1 MFSLKRTAPD
11 PSQSWT
17 LSDGRYTI
25 GRSDD
30 CHIQI
35 NEPTISRHH
44 AHIDVAG
51 DQVSVEDLASRNGL
65 FVNGKRLTKGML
77 RPGDCLGVGSIELTL
92 TETTSLKDSFP
103 EDTESQET
111 QIHAGILER
120 GKLSTSPLLDTER
133 LEVLYAIVDTLVTNL
148 RMEEILPAV
157 LETLNRLF
165 IYDRCAIA
173 GRDGSGGLETWA
185 SRPPDV
191 GTPYSRSIVERVL
204 ERGEALLYDDIQGQV
219 PFDLGESV
227 AGLNIRSVLCSPL
240 IFRGEIKGLVYLDRS
255 VSGAYSMDDLAL
267 LRSVSHL
274 IAIALENA
282 RLYAEL
288 QDRYHKKADELRK
301 VQSRLIESER
311 SAALGRLAQVIAHEI
326 RNPMMVIGCMTRRLS
341 ENLSD
346 PGHVRDT
353 QTILLQADRLERMM
367 RRVDVL
373 INLPEP
379 RLEVTSLEATV
390 QGAIDQTIPFL
401 DQRKVK
407 VKTCSS
413 LLSRPIPHDPGLTQ
427 TALEAVLQNAAEM
440 LPSEGIVFITI
451 LEIQRGWAIEVSDS
465 PHEETGA
472 EYKGIY
478 DPFFSTH
485 PWAVGLGFTVAQKAM
500 TKQGGDLRIGTGHD
514 HGNRVRLVLTKHPLT
529 EARSP

>member
-1 MFSLKRTAPD
+1 MFSLKRTVPD
-11 PSQSWT
+11 PGRPWT

-35 NEPTISRHH
+35 DEPTISRHH

-92 TETTSLKDSFP
+92 TETTSLKDLLP
-103 EDTESQET
+103 EDTASQET
-111 QIHAGILER
+111 QIHTGILER
-120 GKLSTSPLLDTER
+120 GILSTSTPLDTER

-148 RMEEILPAV
+148 HMEEILPAV

-191 GTPYSRSIVERVL
+191 GTPYSRSIVKRVL

-227 AGLNIRSVLCSPL
+227 IGLNIRSVLCCPL

-255 VSGAYSMDDLAL
+255 VSGVYSMDDLAL

-326 RNPMMVIGCMTRRLS
+326 RNPMMVIGGMTRRLS

-346 PGHVRDT
+346 PGHVRNT
-353 QTILLQADRLERMM
+353 RTILSQVDRLERMM
-367 RRVDVL
+367 QRVDVL
-373 INLPEP
+373 INLSEP
-379 RLEVTSLEATV
+379 RLEVTPLEATV
-390 QGAIDQTIPFL
+390 QGAIDRTVPFL
-401 DQRKVK
+401 DQLGVK

-427 TALEAVLQNAAEM
+427 TAVEAVLQNAAEI
-440 LPSEGIVFITI
+440 LPSKGIVFITI
-451 LEIQRGWAIEVSDS
+451 LEIRRGWAIEVSDS

-500 TKQGGDLRIGTGHD
+500 TKQGGDLMIGTGHD